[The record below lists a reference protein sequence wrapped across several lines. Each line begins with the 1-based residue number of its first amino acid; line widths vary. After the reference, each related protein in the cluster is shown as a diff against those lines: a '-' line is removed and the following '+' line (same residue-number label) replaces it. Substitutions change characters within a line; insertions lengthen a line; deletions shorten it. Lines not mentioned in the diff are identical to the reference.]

1 MKNWES
7 IFAAYM
13 VFWAVV
19 LVYQFSVS
27 QRLARAEHDLERLK
41 QLLKQP

>member
-19 LVYQFSVS
+19 FVYQFSVS
-27 QRLARAEHDLERLK
+27 QRLARAERELERLK
-41 QLLKQP
+41 QLLGRT